1 MRVRSDF
8 VEEARRIK
16 ARNLRYK
23 KAISAELNLEQI
35 TQNLW
40 EMGEQ
45 SSNIRWWYAQGDE
58 TMLDELIGD
67 EEESYELRMA
77 FSTLDADC
85 QQMID
90 DLDNEWVPE
99 FFDVFFGAIVGG
111 SCGGMLGFDSY
122 AGDYFGI
129 TDGYEESLAQKECC
143 KRLKAHTKDEIID
156 AYTVCFK
163 VAVNYIS
170 LRNRYDNL
178 KSYIDILNGE
188 NTGYLK
194 TVKRIEELYEKMSS
208 NDAWFMNED
217 TREFDRLVNNMPD
230 EVWLQ

>member
-1 MRVRSDF
+1 MSVKSDF
-8 VEEARRIK
+8 AEEARRIK

-23 KAISAELNLEQI
+23 KAISTELNLEQI

-40 EMGEQ
+40 EMQEQ

-58 TMLDELIGD
+58 TMLDEMIGD

-85 QQMID
+85 EQMID

-122 AGDYFGI
+122 AGDYFDI
-129 TDGYEESLAQKECC
+129 TGYEEFLAQKECC
-143 KRLKAHTKDEIID
+143 KRMKAHTKDEILD
-156 AYTVCFK
+156 AYSVCFR
-163 VAVNYIS
+163 VAINYIS
-170 LRNRYDNL
+170 LKNRYDNL
-178 KSYIDILNGE
+178 KSYIDILNGT
-188 NTGYLK
+188 NTGFLK
-194 TVKRIEELYEKMSS
+194 TVKRIEELYDEFS
-208 NDAWFMNED
+208 NDPLSLA

>member
-1 MRVRSDF
+1 MSVKSDF
-8 VEEARRIK
+8 AEEARRIK

-40 EMGEQ
+40 EMQEQ

-58 TMLDELIGD
+58 TMLDEMIGD

-85 QQMID
+85 EQMID

-111 SCGGMLGFDSY
+111 SCEGMLGFDSY
-122 AGDYFGI
+122 AGDYFDI
-129 TDGYEESLAQKECC
+129 TGYEESLAQKECC
-143 KRLKAHTKDEIID
+143 KRMKAHTKDEILD
-156 AYTVCFK
+156 AYSVCFR
-163 VAVNYIS
+163 VAINYIS
-170 LRNRYDNL
+170 LKNRYDNL
-178 KSYIDILNGE
+178 KSYIDILNGT
-188 NTGYLK
+188 NTGFLK
-194 TVKRIEELYEKMSS
+194 TVKRIEELYDEFS
-208 NDAWFMNED
+208 NDPLSLA

>member
-1 MRVRSDF
+1 MSVKSDF

-40 EMGEQ
+40 EMSEQ
-45 SSNIRWWYAQGDE
+45 ASNVRWWRTQGDE

-67 EEESYELRMA
+67 EEESYELKMA

-90 DLDNEWVPE
+90 DLDNEWIPE
-99 FFDVFFGAIVGG
+99 FFDVFFGTIVGG

-129 TDGYEESLAQKECC
+129 TNGYEESLAQKECC

-208 NDAWFMNED
+208 NEALFMNED
-217 TREFDRLVNNMPD
+217 AREFDRLVNNMPD

>member
-1 MRVRSDF
+1 MSVKSDF

-45 SSNIRWWYAQGDE
+45 SSNIRWWYTQGDE

-85 QQMID
+85 QQMIY

-99 FFDVFFGAIVGG
+99 FFDVFFGAIVGS
-111 SCGGMLGFDSY
+111 SCGGMLGFDRY

-129 TDGYEESLAQKECC
+129 TGYKESLAQKECC
-143 KRLKAHTKDEIID
+143 KRLKAHTKDEILD
-156 AYTVCFK
+156 AYSVCFR
-163 VAVNYIS
+163 VAINYIS
-170 LRNRYDNL
+170 LKNRYDNL
-178 KSYIDILNGE
+178 KSYIDILNGT
-188 NTGYLK
+188 NTGFLK
-194 TVKRIEELYEKMSS
+194 TVKRIEELYDEFS
-208 NDAWFMNED
+208 NDPLSLA

>member
-1 MRVRSDF
+1 MSVKSDF
-8 VEEARRIK
+8 AEEARRIK

-40 EMGEQ
+40 EMQEQ

-85 QQMID
+85 EQMIY

-111 SCGGMLGFDSY
+111 SCGGMLGFDRY

-129 TDGYEESLAQKECC
+129 TGYEESLAQKECC
-143 KRLKAHTKDEIID
+143 KRMKAHTKDEILD
-156 AYTVCFK
+156 AYSVCFR
-163 VAVNYIS
+163 VAINYIS
-170 LRNRYDNL
+170 LKNRYDNL
-178 KSYIDILNGE
+178 KSYIDILNGT
-188 NTGYLK
+188 NTGFLK
-194 TVKRIEELYEKMSS
+194 TVKRIEELYDEIS
-208 NDAWFMNED
+208 NDPWSSA
-217 TREFDRLVNNMPD
+217 TQEFDRLVNNMPD